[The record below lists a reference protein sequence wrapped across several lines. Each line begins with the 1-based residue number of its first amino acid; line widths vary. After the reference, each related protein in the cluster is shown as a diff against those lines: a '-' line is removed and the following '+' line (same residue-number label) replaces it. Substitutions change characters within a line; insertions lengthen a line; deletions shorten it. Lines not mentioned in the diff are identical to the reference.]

1 VITSRLNYSLG
12 QIAKAAFDEIPA
24 SDHDTAWQA
33 AGQAVMDTAS
43 AKELLQALIR
53 VATDNKTQQPQ
64 LGREWA
70 VLLTETEKL
79 MAWYRYK
86 IEV

>member
-1 VITSRLNYSLG
+1 MKTLG
-12 QIAKAAFDEIPA
+12 EIAKNAFDEIPE
-24 SDHDTAWQA
+24 SDNDEAWQA
-33 AGQAVMDTAS
+33 AAQAVMDSAP

-53 VATDNKTQQPQ
+53 RASDKKTQQPQ